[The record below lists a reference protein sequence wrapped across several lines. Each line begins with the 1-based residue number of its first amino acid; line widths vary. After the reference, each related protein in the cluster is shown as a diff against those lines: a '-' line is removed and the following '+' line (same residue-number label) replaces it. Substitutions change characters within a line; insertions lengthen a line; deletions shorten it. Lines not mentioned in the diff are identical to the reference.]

1 MAANRQFLFRIFFR
15 LRVHDAYGDAF
26 QALFSSVMAYA
37 DSRFEPIQP
46 WGSWG
51 DGGNDGWIEEDGHYF
66 QVYGPKPTTTI
77 SETAALNKAITDFD
91 KLPAKWKDVRS
102 FSFVFNDRFTGTPA
116 PIASTLQTLKLQ
128 KKLEHAGMFS
138 TKMLLE
144 KFMDLDEDKRQDIL
158 GSAIPTEDLE
168 VADAEALGELLSSL
182 IAFTAAKPYYLTETA
197 PDFDAKIE
205 FNGLSPRVATR
216 LRSAS
221 YQVSVVDDFL
231 DTTDAGTKQALSQ
244 QIRGYYQESKSAI
257 PEGDEASDDR
267 YFWLMNKL
275 ASPNLPALKLS
286 AYRSAAELVL
296 AKYFETCD
304 AYEHPDSN
312 PAA

>member
-1 MAANRQFLFRIFFR
+1 MAANRQFLFRIFFK
-15 LRVHDAYGDAF
+15 LRVHGAHGDAF
-26 QALFSSVMAYA
+26 QSLFSSVMAYA
-37 DSRFEPIQP
+37 DPRFETVQP
-46 WGSWG
+46 WGAWG
-51 DGGNDGWIEEDGHYF
+51 DGGNDGWIPADGHYF
-66 QVYGPKPTTTI
+66 QVYGPKPTSKP
-77 SETAALNKAITDFD
+77 SETTALNKAIADFN
-91 KLPAKWKDVRS
+91 KLPKKWKDVRS

-116 PIASTLQTLKLQ
+116 PIGSALQKLKLE

-138 TKMLLE
+138 MQMLLE
-144 KFMDLDEDKRQDIL
+144 RFMGLDEDKRQDIL
-158 GSAIPTEDLE
+158 GAAIPTEELE
-168 VADAEALGELLSSL
+168 VADTEALGELLSSL
-182 IAFTAAKPYYLTETA
+182 IAFAAAKPYFLTETA
-197 PDFDAKIE
+197 PDFDSKIE
-205 FNGLSPRVATR
+205 FNGLSPRVASR

-244 QIRGYYQESKSAI
+244 QIRGFYQDSKVEV
-257 PEGDEASDDR
+257 PDGDEASDER

-304 AYEHPDSN
+304 AYEHPDGTPS
-312 PAA
+312 A